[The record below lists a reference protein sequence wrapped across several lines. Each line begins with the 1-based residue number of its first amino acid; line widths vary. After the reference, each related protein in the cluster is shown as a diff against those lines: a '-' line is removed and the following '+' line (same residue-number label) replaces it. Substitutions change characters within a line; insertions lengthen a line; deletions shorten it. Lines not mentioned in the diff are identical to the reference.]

1 MKTFTILSVFI
12 FLCSI
17 NSMNCIDLGIKNI
30 VSSAKDVTSGV
41 AKDITNKLPTPTG
54 MFEMSKQMIAGYPF
68 EFVSSSI
75 NKICK

>member
-1 MKTFTILSVFI
+1 MKTLIYLSVLLL
-12 FLCSI
+12 LCSI
-17 NSMNCIDLGIKNI
+17 DSMNCIDLGIKNI

-54 MFEMSKQMIAGYPF
+54 MFEMSKQLIVGYPF